1 MTLQDEI
8 KELVLSFFQKIGS
21 KIIENDGVYEIH
33 IPKEYQDSFQ
43 AEQILFSFD
52 EKIASKK
59 NIQLVIPGSNIL
71 SLVIT
76 NCKQR
81 GSISLKKSKTNTGDM
96 VIRYHFFVDF
106 SGISHISK
114 LDYVDVNLNTLQYAA
129 ISDTLEDADFL
140 LDDKINAKNITPSY
154 LVALNSIKE
163 RHSETRTNFLSD
175 ANKQFQQDFKIF
187 VEKYDSQMRELD
199 NAINK
204 KEENSDDFEKIQ
216 KFRFNTID
224 EIKELEKEKT
234 QLIET
239 LQEKHKISLEYNLIA
254 CEIVAI

>member
-1 MTLQDEI
+1 MILQNEI

-33 IPKEYQDSFQ
+33 IPKKYQNSFQ
-43 AEQILFSFD
+43 ATQILFSFD
-52 EKIASKK
+52 EKTASER
-59 NIQLVIPGSNIL
+59 NVQLIIPGSNIL

-81 GSISLKKSKTNTGDM
+81 GSISLKKSKTNTGD
-96 VIRYHFFVDF
+96 VIIRYHFFVDF
-106 SGISHISK
+106 SGISNVSK
-114 LDYVDVNLNTLQYAA
+114 LDYVDVNLNTLQHTA
-129 ISDTLEDADFL
+129 ISGPFENTTFL
-140 LDDKINAKNITPSY
+140 LEDKINIKNITPSY
-154 LVALNSIKE
+154 LAALNGIKKKY
-163 RHSETRTNFLSD
+163 SETRTNFLSD

-187 VEKYDSQMRELD
+187 AEKYDSQIRELD
-199 NAINK
+199 NSINK
-204 KEENSDDFEKIQ
+204 KEESSDDFEKIQ

-239 LQEKHKISLEYNLIA
+239 FQKKHKISLEYNLVA
-254 CEIVAI
+254 CELITI